1 MSIELHPRPDRDE
14 YVDIHW
20 DNIIPDTQTCYS
32 CNFRKED
39 ASDVMNYGPYDY
51 GSVMH
56 YEWYA
61 FQKQAG
67 LKTISGKV
75 KKRRNLGNELR
86 PRLPLFQKC
95 DCFGQREGMS
105 EADSDKLKHM
115 YSCP

>member
-1 MSIELHPRPDRDE
+1 MTLDSFGDIPKMSIELHPRPDRDE

-20 DNIIPDTQTCYS
+20 DNIIPDTQTSCYS

-61 FQKQAG
+61 FQKQGG

-75 KKRRNLGNELR
+75 EKNPEILEVDRDQDCLSFRNATALA
-86 PRLPLFQKC
+86 
-95 DCFGQREGMS
+95 RER
-105 EADSDKLKHM
+105 E
-115 YSCP
+115 